1 MGNSIPKFIV
11 GRTKQQLS
19 PLEFYQLEI
28 DLNTNLIHGWVD
40 GGLCP
45 FHYDKR
51 PGSFYISLDTGG
63 FNCYSCGARGGDIID
78 FLQLR
83 DEVTFPEA
91 LCYLHECY
99 GVG

>member
-1 MGNSIPKFIV
+1 MNSSVPRLSA
-11 GRTKQQLS
+11 RTIKQQLS
-19 PLEFYQLEI
+19 PLEFFQVEI
-28 DLNTNLIHGWVD
+28 NLKSNRGHGWVD
-40 GGLCP
+40 GGLCL
-45 FHYDKR
+45 FHDDKC

-63 FNCYSCGARGGDIID
+63 FNCFACGARGGDIMD

-83 DEVTFPEA
+83 DEVTFPES